1 MKLLKDKSMCGG
13 IQPSKQELAAKD
25 RSYQKNMEKKR

>member
-1 MKLLKDKSMCGG
+1 MKLLKDKSMCGS
-13 IQPSKQELAAKD
+13 IQSGKQELAAKD